1 MLHGERKTQKQIIA
15 YFKKTKG
22 LEGKTQKEEITY
34 FKKTKGLELKTST
47 VSTWYNDA
55 NLKRFEEVKDSKVS
69 AFDTRMI
76 NMQTLFN
83 YDHGLY
89 TKYHTRLPKIS

>member
-15 YFKKTKG
+15 
-22 LEGKTQKEEITY
+22 Y

-55 NLKRFEEVKDSKVS
+55 NLKRFKEVKDSKVS
-69 AFDTRMI
+69 AFDTR
-76 NMQTLFN
+76 
-83 YDHGLY
+83 
-89 TKYHTRLPKIS
+89 KIDM